1 MSFNMDDV
9 QVGGQLRI
17 GTGICPPIKEGDYKI
32 NGPGMV
38 EGPFVVG
45 DGTKIKLGASV
56 GASDP
61 EAVGVQKFENP
72 GAAPANF
79 MVTRCYNNDRD
90 CFTPAIKLAVLTEG
104 NVRINGDKGKPKTL
118 DIQSEAGKAIDI
130 NNGTVWINDEGEA
143 MFKVGTDG
151 DTMSSRFNSADGRP
165 KPFDI
170 KHPSKEGWR
179 LRYACIEGAEVGVY
193 HRGRL
198 RRGKEIFLPKYWKDL
213 VHINSI
219 TVQLQP
225 IGAHQDIII
234 KRWDD
239 EKIYLQSMGNM
250 PINCF
255 YHVYAERKDINPLI
269 TEYEGET
276 WKDYPDPNY
285 NPDKVNYKDRTFTD
299 PAFSGPPN
307 TITM

>member
-1 MSFNMDDV
+1 MSWNFDDT
-9 QVGGQLRI
+9 QVGGQLRV
-17 GTGICPPIKEGDYKI
+17 GTGIVNAIKEGDDKI
-32 NGPGMV
+32 NGSMHC
-38 EGPFVVG
+38 EGPAVFGGPTEFPDNFATLMVG
-45 DGTKIKLGASV
+45 RTKNDDKDCV
-56 GASDP
+56 
-61 EAVGVQKFENP
+61 
-72 GAAPANF
+72 PANKSLY
-79 MVTRCYNNDRD
+79 VKGNTV
-90 CFTPAIKLAVLTEG
+90 IEG
-104 NVRINGDKGKPKTL
+104 DTGTSKTL
-118 DIQSEAGKAIDI
+118 YIYSEAGQAINI
-130 NNGTVWINDEGEA
+130 NDGTVWINDSGEA
-143 MFKVGTDG
+143 MFKAGTSG
-151 DTMSSRFNSADGRP
+151 QTMSSRFSSADGRP

-198 RRGKEIFLPKYWKDL
+198 RRGKEIFLPRYWKDL

-239 EKIYLQSMGNM
+239 EKIYLQTMGGM
-250 PINCF
+250 PIDCF

-269 TEYEGET
+269 TEYEGDT

-285 NPDKVNYKDRTFTD
+285 NPDKVSYENQTFTD
-299 PAFSGPPN
+299 PAFAGPPN